1 MKWLGWILKLCI
13 TIVAV
18 SLLTVAT
25 TGYIVN
31 SYIQTLL
38 SSYNLPLTGQ
48 APGFGGIVKGMLGF
62 GGAAGRADQAEGERE
77 PGDGDGDGGTA
88 KIGNAEN
95 SADGNRTGDA
105 GSGKTEDEVAD
116 TSGSGGKNSGTP
128 KGTTETNGN
137 PAGGTGTDANG
148 TEADAPEDALP
159 VMGGM
164 NGGEALGEDQQVV
177 VTPDDLVAKK
187 EELPDKQKEEIFA
200 ILMKK
205 LPQEDMQ
212 ILTVAL
218 EGGLTETEM
227 INIEQI
233 LSKHLDKT
241 EYAKVMEL
249 LKK

>member
-1 MKWLGWILKLCI
+1 MKWFGWILKLCV

-31 SYIQTLL
+31 SYIQSLL
-38 SSYNLPLTGQ
+38 RSYNLPITAE
-48 APGFGGIVKGMLGF
+48 APGFGGIMKGMLGL
-62 GGAAGRADQAEGERE
+62 
-77 PGDGDGDGGTA
+77 DG
-88 KIGNAEN
+88 
-95 SADGNRTGDA
+95 S
-105 GSGKTEDEVAD
+105 
-116 TSGSGGKNSGTP
+116 SGSVGT
-128 KGTTETNGN
+128 TTETNGT
-137 PAGGTGTDANG
+137 PASGKDPGTEGKDANTTG
-148 TEADAPEDALP
+148 ENAPEDALP

-164 NGGEALGEDQQVV
+164 SAGEALGEDQQVV
-177 VTPDDLVAKK
+177 VTPDDLVARKK
-187 EELPDKQKEEIFA
+187 ELPDQQKEEIFA

-205 LPQEDMQ
+205 LPQEEMQ
-212 ILTVAL
+212 MLTVAL

-227 INIEQI
+227 INIEQV

>member
-1 MKWLGWILKLCI
+1 MKWLGWILKLCV

-31 SYIQTLL
+31 SYIQSLL
-38 SSYNLPLTGQ
+38 SSYNLPITAQ
-48 APGFGGIVKGMLGF
+48 TPSFSGIMKGMLGL
-62 GGAAGRADQAEGERE
+62 GGASDRTDQAKGEDDVVDST
-77 PGDGDGDGGTA
+77 GDKTKDELADSSGGSGESGSSGGTA
-88 KIGNAEN
+88 
-95 SADGNRTGDA
+95 S
-105 GSGKTEDEVAD
+105 
-116 TSGSGGKNSGTP
+116 
-128 KGTTETNGN
+128 ETNGT
-137 PAGGTGTDANG
+137 PASGTGTEGKDTNA
-148 TEADAPEDALP
+148 TDEDAPEDALP

-164 NGGEALGEDQQVV
+164 SAGEALGEDQQVV

-187 EELPDKQKEEIFA
+187 KELPDQQKEEIFA

-205 LPQEDMQ
+205 LPQEEMQ
-212 ILTVAL
+212 MLTVAL

-227 INIEQI
+227 INIEQV

>member
-1 MKWLGWILKLCI
+1 MKWLGWILKLCV

-25 TGYIVN
+25 TGYVVN
-31 SYIQTLL
+31 SYIQSLM
-38 SSYNLPLTGQ
+38 SSYNLPITGQ
-48 APGFGGIVKGMLGF
+48 APGFGGIMKGMLGF
-62 GGAAGRADQAEGERE
+62 GKASDRAGQVEGEADQ
-77 PGDGDGDGGTA
+77 GDDANKVESG
-88 KIGNAEN
+88 
-95 SADGNRTGDA
+95 SVADAN
-105 GSGKTEDEVAD
+105 SGKTEGDSAD
-116 TSGSGGKNSGTP
+116 SSGAGGESDRALNGT
-128 KGTTETNGN
+128 TTETSGN
-137 PAGGTGTDANG
+137 PPSESTSKDANETDPNG
-148 TEADAPEDALP
+148 DAPEDALP

-164 NGGEALGEDQQVV
+164 SAGDALGEDQQVV

-205 LPQEDMQ
+205 LPQEEMQ

-227 INIEQI
+227 MNIEQM

>member
-77 PGDGDGDGGTA
+77 PGDGDGGTA
-88 KIGNAEN
+88 KTGTDEN
-95 SADGNRTGDA
+95 STDGNRTGDA

-116 TSGSGGKNSGTP
+116 TSGTGGENNGNP
-128 KGTTETNGN
+128 KGTTTETNGN
-137 PAGGTGTDANG
+137 PASGTGKDANG

-164 NGGEALGEDQQVV
+164 SGGEALGEDQQVV

-233 LSKHLDKT
+233 LSKHLDKA

>member
-18 SLLTVAT
+18 SLLTVVT

-31 SYIQTLL
+31 SYIQSLM

-48 APGFGGIVKGMLGF
+48 APSVGGIMKGMLGF
-62 GGAAGRADQAEGERE
+62 GGTSNRENQAEGGAAQ
-77 PGDGDGDGGTA
+77 GDD
-88 KIGNAEN
+88 
-95 SADGNRTGDA
+95 ADKVDRDSVADA
-105 GSGKTEDEVAD
+105 DSGKTGGNLGD
-116 TSGSGGKNSGTP
+116 TSGTSEK
-128 KGTTETNGN
+128 N
-137 PAGGTGTDANG
+137 PAGSTGKTTDSNGTPPAGGAGKGANETDAN
-148 TEADAPEDALP
+148 ADAPEDALP

-164 NGGEALGEDQQVV
+164 SGGDALGEDQQVV

-187 EELPDKQKEEIFA
+187 EELPDAQKEEIFA

-205 LPQEDMQ
+205 LPQGEMQ
-212 ILTVAL
+212 ILTEAL

-227 INIEQI
+227 INIEQM
-233 LSKHLDKT
+233 LSKYLDKT

>member
-1 MKWLGWILKLCI
+1 MKWLGWILKLCV

-31 SYIQTLL
+31 SYIQSLM
-38 SSYNLPLTGQ
+38 SSYNLPVTGQ
-48 APGFGGIVKGMLGF
+48 APGFGGIMKGMLGF
-62 GGAAGRADQAEGERE
+62 GKDSGRTSQVEEEAD
-77 PGDGDGDGGTA
+77 PGDHVDNVD
-88 KIGNAEN
+88 
-95 SADGNRTGDA
+95 SSSVADADSNKTGDNSTDPS
-105 GSGKTEDEVAD
+105 GGGGEKNGTPSGKTSE
-116 TSGSGGKNSGTP
+116 TSGNPPSGSTGKDAN
-128 KGTTETNGN
+128 ETDPNGN
-137 PAGGTGTDANG
+137 
-148 TEADAPEDALP
+148 APEDALP

-164 NGGEALGEDQQVV
+164 SAGDALGEDQQVV

-205 LPQEDMQ
+205 LPQEEMQ

-227 INIEQI
+227 MNIEQM

>member
-1 MKWLGWILKLCI
+1 MKWFGWILKLCV

-31 SYIQTLL
+31 SYIQSLL
-38 SSYNLPLTGQ
+38 SSYNLPITAE
-48 APGFGGIVKGMLGF
+48 APSFSGIMKGMLGL
-62 GGAAGRADQAEGERE
+62 GGASNRTDQAKGEDKVDNRADKTK
-77 PGDGDGDGGTA
+77 DDV
-88 KIGNAEN
+88 
-95 SADGNRTGDA
+95 ADSSSG
-105 GSGKTEDEVAD
+105 GSGE
-116 TSGSGGKNSGTP
+116 SGSSGGATTGTNGTP
-128 KGTTETNGN
+128 ASGKDPGTEGK
-137 PAGGTGTDANG
+137 DAN
-148 TEADAPEDALP
+148 TTDENAPEDALP

-164 NGGEALGEDQQVV
+164 SGGEAMGEDQQVV

-187 EELPDKQKEEIFA
+187 KELPDQQKEEIFA

-205 LPQEDMQ
+205 LPQEEMQ
-212 ILTVAL
+212 MLTVAL

-227 INIEQI
+227 INIEQV

>member
-1 MKWLGWILKLCI
+1 MKWLGWILKLCV

-62 GGAAGRADQAEGERE
+62 GGTTGRADEAEGDAD
-77 PGDGDGDGGTA
+77 PGDSGTVKTGTAETSTGGT
-88 KIGNAEN
+88 
-95 SADGNRTGDA
+95 
-105 GSGKTEDEVAD
+105 GSGKAGDESAD
-116 TSGSGGKNSGTP
+116 SSGGGGQSNGSP
-128 KGTTETNGN
+128 KGTTTTETNGN
-137 PAGGTGTDANG
+137 PSGGTGTEANG
-148 TEADAPEDALP
+148 TESDAPEDALP

-227 INIEQI
+227 MNIEQI

>member
-62 GGAAGRADQAEGERE
+62 GGVAGRADQAEGDAVPEDS
-77 PGDGDGDGGTA
+77 GTVKTGTA
-88 KIGNAEN
+88 ETGTGDTA
-95 SADGNRTGDA
+95 SGDA
-105 GSGKTEDEVAD
+105 GSGKTEDELAD
-116 TSGSGGKNSGTP
+116 TSGDGENSGTP
-128 KGTTETNGN
+128 KGATTETNGN
-137 PAGGTGTDANG
+137 PASGTGTDANG
-148 TEADAPEDALP
+148 TEADASEDALP

-164 NGGEALGEDQQVV
+164 SGGEALGEDQQVV

>member
-1 MKWLGWILKLCI
+1 MKWLGWILKLVV

-38 SSYNLPLTGQ
+38 SSYNLPITAQ
-48 APGFGGIVKGMLGF
+48 APGIGGIMKGMLGF
-62 GGAAGRADQAEGERE
+62 GGTGGGTDQAEGETDTDSS
-77 PGDGDGDGGTA
+77 GSGTG
-88 KIGNAEN
+88 K
-95 SADGNRTGDA
+95 SDTGKSGTVDT
-105 GSGKTEDEVAD
+105 GSGKTDP
-116 TSGSGGKNSGTP
+116 SGDGQSNNGSP
-128 KGTTETNGN
+128 KDPTTETNGS
-137 PAGGTGTDANG
+137 PTGGTNTDANG

-164 NGGEALGEDQQVV
+164 NAGDALGEDQQVV

-187 EELPDKQKEEIFA
+187 DELPDQQKEEIFA

-212 ILTVAL
+212 KLTVAL
-218 EGGLTETEM
+218 EGGLTEIEM

-241 EYAKVMEL
+241 EYSKVMEL

>member
-1 MKWLGWILKLCI
+1 MKWLGWILKLCV

-31 SYIQTLL
+31 SYIQSLM
-38 SSYNLPLTGQ
+38 SSYNLPMTGQ

-62 GGAAGRADQAEGERE
+62 GGAAGHVDQAEGQ
-77 PGDGDGDGGTA
+77 GDQNGSDSVTDTGSGKAGDESDGASGRGGSSNGTSDGPA
-88 KIGNAEN
+88 PENGGNP
-95 SADGNRTGDA
+95 ADGNGTGVNETD
-105 GSGKTEDEVAD
+105 AD
-116 TSGSGGKNSGTP
+116 T
-128 KGTTETNGN
+128 
-137 PAGGTGTDANG
+137 
-148 TEADAPEDALP
+148 DAPEDALP

-164 NGGEALGEDQQVV
+164 SGGEALGEDQKVV

-187 EELPDKQKEEIFA
+187 QELPDQQKEEIFA

-218 EGGLTETEM
+218 EGGLTEAEM
-227 INIEQI
+227 INIEQM

>member
-1 MKWLGWILKLCI
+1 MKWLGWILKLCV

-31 SYIQTLL
+31 SYIQSLM
-38 SSYNLPLTGQ
+38 SSYNLPVTGQ
-48 APGFGGIVKGMLGF
+48 APGFGGIMKGMLGF
-62 GGAAGRADQAEGERE
+62 GKDSGRTSQVEEEAD
-77 PGDGDGDGGTA
+77 PGDHVDNVD
-88 KIGNAEN
+88 
-95 SADGNRTGDA
+95 SSSVADADPNKTGDKSTDPS
-105 GSGKTEDEVAD
+105 GGGGEENGTPSGKTTE
-116 TSGSGGKNSGTP
+116 TSGNPPSGSTGK
-128 KGTTETNGN
+128 
-137 PAGGTGTDANG
+137 DANASDPNG
-148 TEADAPEDALP
+148 DAPEDALP

-164 NGGEALGEDQQVV
+164 SAGDALGEDQQVV

-205 LPQEDMQ
+205 LPQEEMQ

-227 INIEQI
+227 MNIEQM